1 MNQPIKFKFLLVA
14 AAMFALPVANAAD
27 LSRTDYR
34 VAKTQI
40 DDDYK
45 VEKIACTALM
55 SNARDV
61 CIEEAKGREKN
72 ARAELEYRYT
82 GSMHDMDKIAVVKA
96 EAAYAVAKEKCDDF
110 AGNDKDVCVKAARAT
125 EVGARADAKTAVQ
138 IREAKLDNTDK
149 KRDADFNVAVER
161 CDALAGAAKTSC
173 VVEAKSRFYKM

>member
-1 MNQPIKFKFLLVA
+1 MNQPFKFKFLLVA
-14 AAMFALPVANAAD
+14 AAMLALPAANAAD

-72 ARAELEYRYT
+72 ARAELENRYT
-82 GSMHDMDKIAVVKA
+82 GSTHDMDKIAVVKA

-110 AGNDKDVCVKAARAT
+110 AGNDKDVCVKAARAV

-138 IREAKLDNTDK
+138 IREAKVDNTDK
-149 KRDADFNVAVER
+149 KRDAEFNVAVER
-161 CDALAGAAKTSC
+161 CDALAGAAKTAC
-173 VVEAKSRFYKM
+173 VVEAKSRFYKL

>member
-1 MNQPIKFKFLLVA
+1 MNHSINFKFLLVA
-14 AAMFALPVANAAD
+14 VAMITMPLVNSAE

-34 VAKTQI
+34 NAKTHI

-82 GSMHDMDKIAVVKA
+82 GSTHDMDKIAVVKA
-96 EAAYAVAKEKCDDF
+96 EAAYAVAKAKCDDF
-110 AGNDKDVCVKAARAT
+110 AGNDKDVCVKEARAV

-149 KRDADFNVAVER
+149 KRDAEFNTAVER
-161 CDALAGAAKTSC
+161 CDALAGGAKTTC
-173 VVEAKSRFYKM
+173 VVEAKSRFYKL